1 MYRQVF
7 DIVEKREMTLG
18 QVTYIGDPLAL
29 FRIDIQMIIVRP
41 AHVASQIIIEE
52 PLQCYG

>member
-7 DIVEKREMTLG
+7 DLVEKREMTLG
-18 QVTYIGDPLAL
+18 QVTYIGDPVVL

-41 AHVASQIIIEE
+41 AHVGSQIIIEE
-52 PLQCYG
+52 P